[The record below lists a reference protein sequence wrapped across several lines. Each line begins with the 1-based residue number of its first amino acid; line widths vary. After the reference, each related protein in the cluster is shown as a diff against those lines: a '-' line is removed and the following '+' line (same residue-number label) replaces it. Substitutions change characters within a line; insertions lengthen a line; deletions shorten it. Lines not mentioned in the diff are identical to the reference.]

1 MNVKEK
7 VKGLISSYLDLT
19 YQKKLET
26 SKTNYSDW
34 ISKKEEGLKHFDMSL
49 EDGEPFNQSLAFTA
63 KDKAFTA
70 LIYPMKKLD
79 ASFKVSNCIDDIIVF
94 TNGVLSDTA
103 IPLLEELFETNKTI
117 DVAYGNEDIADF
129 DEETLDGIEEGS
141 RRDPFFKPG
150 WSPNAF
156 LNHFYFGNIV
166 AIRRSTFR
174 DAIFKEGMTGAKA
187 LYDMLL
193 RNIFDRNL
201 SLKCRVSHIDEVLIH
216 VKDYEL
222 TRLTPE
228 KIRSESDTEYKISII
243 IPSKDN
249 PHLLKKCMDSLVETR
264 LLNELCELV
273 VVDNG
278 SSLDNKAIIEEL
290 SSKYG
295 FTYIYE
301 PSEFNFSKMINRGFE
316 NTNGDYLLILNDDI
330 TFTEKGT
337 LSKLAHECSLPFTG
351 CVGAKL
357 LYPDSHMIQHAGV
370 FNNRLGPVHKLQF
383 GDDSKEYYL
392 GFNKT
397 VNNVSAVT
405 GACLM
410 IKRKLFEEL
419 LGMDEELKV
428 AFNDVDLCF
437 RALEKGYYNAVC
449 NDIFL
454 YHAESVTRGHDTD
467 CSSLERLEKEKKR
480 LYEIHKDL
488 RAFDPF
494 YSKYLISDCLDTRI
508 ADAEQYEY
516 GTQVELM
523 DYAKPLGLKKARED
537 GVSKLSVEYS
547 GKMDSFSY
555 DEADRDFYYIQGFS
569 YVQGSDNSLFKR
581 KLILESKD
589 KCYGFDLT
597 GRLRLDVAES
607 CPSEQNLEM
616 SGFSVKLS
624 KGVLKPG
631 KYRVG
636 MLSVKRFSKEKIF
649 SFSNKY
655 LTVE

>member
-1 MNVKEK
+1 MSVKDK

-19 YQKKLET
+19 YQKKFKEAQT
-26 SKTNYSDW
+26 SYPDW
-34 ISKKEEGLKHFDMSL
+34 IVKKEADLKRFDMTL
-49 EDGEPFNQSLAFTA
+49 EDGEAYDKSLVFTA

-79 ASFKVSNCIDDIIVF
+79 SSFKVSNCIEDIIVF

-103 IPLLEELFETNKTI
+103 IPLLEELFETNKAI

-129 DEETLDGIEEGS
+129 DEEALDGITEGS
-141 RRDPFFKPG
+141 RRNPFFKPG
-150 WSPNAF
+150 WSPNTF
-156 LNHFYFGNIV
+156 LDHFYFGNMV

-174 DAIFKEGMTGAKA
+174 DAIFKEGMTGAEA

-193 RNIFDRNL
+193 RNIFDRNFN
-201 SLKCRVSHIDEVLIH
+201 LKCRVSHIDEVLIH
-216 VKDYEL
+216 VKDYEF
-222 TRLTPE
+222 TRLTPG
-228 KIRSESDTEYKISII
+228 KKPSEGDKEYKISIV

-249 PHLLKKCMDSLVETR
+249 PHLLKKCMDSLVDTMLPTEK
-264 LLNELCELV
+264 CELI

-278 SSLDNKAIIEEL
+278 SSLDNKAKISEL
-290 SSKYG
+290 SGKYG

-316 NTNGDYLLILNDDI
+316 QANGDYLLILNDDI

-337 LSKLAHECSLPFTG
+337 LSKMAAECSLPFTG

-357 LYPDSHMIQHAGV
+357 LYPDTHMIQHAGV

-383 GDDSKEYYL
+383 ADDSNEYYF

-397 VNNVSAVT
+397 VNNVAAVT

-410 IKRKLFEEL
+410 IRRSLFEEL

-437 RALEKGYYNAVC
+437 RALEKCFYNAVC
-449 NDIFL
+449 NDVFL

-467 CSSLERLEKEKKR
+467 EASLERLEKEKKR

-508 ADAEQYEY
+508 ESAEQYEY
-516 GTQVELM
+516 GTSIELM
-523 DYAKPLGLKKARED
+523 DYAKPLNLKKARED
-537 GVSKLSVEYS
+537 RVAQLSVEYS
-547 GKMDSFSY
+547 GEMTAFTY
-555 DEADRDFYYIQGFS
+555 DEADKDFYFIQGFS
-569 YVQGSDNSLFKR
+569 YIQGSDNALYKR
-581 KLILESKD
+581 KLILNSKD
-589 KCYGFDLT
+589 KCYGFDIS
-597 GRLRLDVAES
+597 GRLRADVAAS
-607 CPSEQNLEM
+607 CVTERDLEM
-616 SGFSVKLS
+616 SGFSVKIA

-636 MLSVKRFSKEKIF
+636 MLSIKRFSKEKIF

-655 LTVE
+655 LMVE

>member
-1 MNVKEK
+1 MSVKEK

-19 YQKKLET
+19 YQKKLKEAQT
-26 SKTNYSDW
+26 SYPDW
-34 ISKKEEGLKHFDMSL
+34 IAKKESDLKRFDMTL
-49 EDGEPFNQSLAFTA
+49 EDGEVYDKSLVFTA
-63 KDKAFTA
+63 RDKAFTA

-79 ASFKVSNCIDDIIVF
+79 SSFKVSNCIEDIIVF

-103 IPLLEELFETNKTI
+103 IPLLEELFETNKAI

-129 DEETLDGIEEGS
+129 DEEALDGITEGS

-150 WSPNAF
+150 WSPNTF
-156 LNHFYFGNIV
+156 LDHFYFGNIV

-174 DAIFKEGMTGAKA
+174 DAIFKEGMTGAEA

-193 RNIFDRNL
+193 KNIFDRNFN
-201 SLKCRVSHIDEVLIH
+201 LKCRVSNIDEVLIH
-216 VKDYEL
+216 VKDYEF
-222 TRLTPE
+222 TRLTPG
-228 KIRSESDTEYKISII
+228 KKTSETKTEYKISIV

-249 PHLLKKCMDSLVETR
+249 PHLLKKCMDSLVDTMLPTEK
-264 LLNELCELV
+264 CELI

-278 SSLDNKAIIEEL
+278 SSLDNKGLIEEL

-301 PSEFNFSKMINRGFE
+301 PSEFNFSKMINRGSE
-316 NTNGDYLLILNDDI
+316 QANGDCLLILNDDI
-330 TFTEKGT
+330 TFIEKGT
-337 LSKLAHECSLPFTG
+337 LSKLAAECSLPFTG

-357 LYPDSHMIQHAGV
+357 LYPDTHMIQHAGV

-383 GDDSKEYYL
+383 ADDSNDYYF

-397 VNNVSAVT
+397 VNNVAAVT

-410 IKRKLFEEL
+410 IRRSLFEEL

-437 RALEKGYYNAVC
+437 RALEKGCCNAVC
-449 NDIFL
+449 NDVFL

-467 CSSLERLEKEKKR
+467 EASLERLETEKKR

-508 ADAEQYEY
+508 ESAGQYEY
-516 GTQVELM
+516 GTSIELM
-523 DYAKPLGLKKARED
+523 DYAKPLNLKKARED
-537 GVSKLSVEYS
+537 AVSQLSVEYS
-547 GKMDSFSY
+547 GEMKDFSY
-555 DEADRDFYYIQGFS
+555 DEADKDFYFIQGFS
-569 YVQGSDNSLFKR
+569 YIQGSDNALYKR
-581 KLILESKD
+581 KLILSSKD
-589 KCYGFDLT
+589 KCFGFDLT
-597 GRLRLDVAES
+597 GRLRTDVAKG
-607 CPSEQNLEM
+607 CPSERDLEL
-616 SGFSVKLS
+616 SGFSVKLA

-636 MLSVKRFSKEKIF
+636 MLSIKRFSKEKIF